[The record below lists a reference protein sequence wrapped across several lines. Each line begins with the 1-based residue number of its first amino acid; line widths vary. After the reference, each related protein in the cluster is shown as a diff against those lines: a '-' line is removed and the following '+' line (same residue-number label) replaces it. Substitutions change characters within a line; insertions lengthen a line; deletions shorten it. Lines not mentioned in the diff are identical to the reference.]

1 MTAVRRVPRELYIW
15 QRFGC
20 VPNPAWQHSLR
31 VCIRTTAMMF
41 GRASSRTIQKP
52 EADPGIAIV
61 LCEVLSKGPPEIR
74 RLTVQLVGGN
84 AQLVS
89 KNHLFFTKLGRHF
102 PSRWRLLAAR
112 RFSLAG
118 RAVWV
123 VAIQPKRLPGSPRA
137 AVQPRLWDQGWR
149 TGATQP

>member
-1 MTAVRRVPRELYIW
+1 
-15 QRFGC
+15 
-20 VPNPAWQHSLR
+20 
-31 VCIRTTAMMF
+31 MMF

-89 KNHLFFTKLGRHF
+89 KNHRFFMKLAGTFHLAGVFWPRGGSLLRVEPCGLSLSNQNGCLDRRELPFSRGCETKGEGPGPLNRNLV
-102 PSRWRLLAAR
+102 LLAVRRGRSSRRSDGTGRLRAR
-112 RFSLAG
+112 RRMG
-118 RAVWV
+118 C
-123 VAIQPKRLPGSPRA
+123 
-137 AVQPRLWDQGWR
+137 
-149 TGATQP
+149 